1 MCVLYLFT
9 KTVSNALLYIFETG
23 CGSRSYVLASYVHE
37 CNNVLYM
44 RLYAS
49 VGLSPLFALKK
60 KLHQLVSQTQRISGE
75 ENTAVFCFVFE

>member
-1 MCVLYLFT
+1 ML
-9 KTVSNALLYIFETG
+9 STG

-37 CNNVLYM
+37 CNNVFYM

-49 VGLSPLFALKK
+49 VGLSSLFALKK

-75 ENTAVFCFVFE
+75 ENTAVFFFL